1 MDISLFL
8 PRHRSCRSFKSFEL
22 FFRGAKFAEP
32 FTEILQ
38 SIYFRL
44 TLEDLTLQACRVS
57 RPCFKNQMV
66 VCTICM
72 CVYIYY
78 IIHTHVFYLSLSL
91 PSSLSLW
98 LSMPGIFIFH
108 LYLSF
113 LLYVYYNSLF
123 RRYLYL
129 NLHLYLRVKLQ
140 QRLHACAQVE
150 KQGQM
155 DAWMRAC
162 KCIPAL
168 RSQSLLACRPTFVP
182 M

>member
-1 MDISLFL
+1 MGLASNRHFATIICEQLPQMVPGGACQFRASGLVCVWFQGNTLSVLFSHSLSTWVRLPTRSRTNEELTWVDISLFL

-72 CVYIYY
+72 CIYI
-78 IIHTHVFYLSLSL
+78 
-91 PSSLSLW
+91 
-98 LSMPGIFIFH
+98 
-108 LYLSF
+108 
-113 LLYVYYNSLF
+113 
-123 RRYLYL
+123 
-129 NLHLYLRVKLQ
+129 
-140 QRLHACAQVE
+140 
-150 KQGQM
+150 
-155 DAWMRAC
+155 
-162 KCIPAL
+162 
-168 RSQSLLACRPTFVP
+168 
-182 M
+182 